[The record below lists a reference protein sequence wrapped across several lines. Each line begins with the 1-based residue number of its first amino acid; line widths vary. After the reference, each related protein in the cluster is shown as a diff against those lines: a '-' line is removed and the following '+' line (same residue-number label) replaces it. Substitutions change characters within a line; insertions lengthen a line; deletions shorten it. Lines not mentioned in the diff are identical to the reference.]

1 MEKEELRTQVRAM
14 VDDLFDEKEESEIRR
29 KTEIT
34 LGKSAETISDLTS
47 TLEDK
52 VAEVAKLETKVLEG
66 EDSIQSLKKELEAAQ
81 EELETSKSS
90 VVEKEQLL
98 EDMKKAKVADER
110 IVELEAAGVARAEK
124 DTQLIKV
131 KEMSDEEF
139 TSYKEEL
146 VCIRSAVK
154 AELEKTN
161 KDLEAKKAEE
171 EAKKAEEATKKAEE
185 EALKTTDE
193 GTETVPVN
201 IAPGQAAM
209 ASLNMEYT
217 PDDNLM
223 AKYAKLGE
231 ALAETWKE
239 GKE

>member
-29 KTEIT
+29 KTEVT

-81 EELETSKSS
+81 EELETSKAS

-161 KDLEAKKAEE
+161 KDLETKKAEE
-171 EAKKAEEATKKAEE
+171 ETKKAEEATKKAEE
-185 EALKTTDE
+185 EALKTDE